1 MLSAKVFFVLFF
13 CELALGAPY
22 IHFVYIGVPCSFT
35 NLYIPFF
42 TYQKKKRDE
51 GIHIK
56 GVIRLNRLRG
66 ETGLIYVSDLNN
78 D

>member
-1 MLSAKVFFVLFF
+1 MGGVLLSAKVFFVLFF

-42 TYQKKKRDE
+42 TYQKKK
-51 GIHIK
+51 G
-56 GVIRLNRLRG
+56 
-66 ETGLIYVSDLNN
+66 
-78 D
+78 